1 MKPRS
6 LPFVIALTLLAG
18 WLPPTLA
25 RSPELPT
32 ITDVMGTGAIAP
44 TGLPQT
50 PSNASELIDQGFAL
64 LAQGRYMEAIA
75 VFDQAIALN
84 AHQPE
89 AWLGRGYAC
98 YSQGNYP
105 AALQSAQ
112 RAIALAPDY
121 DAAWTLSGSVL
132 FAMGRYADAP
142 PPIS

>member
-6 LPFVIALTLLAG
+6 IPFVLALTLLAG
-18 WLPPTLA
+18 WLPPALA

-32 ITDVMGTGAIAP
+32 ITDLMGTGAIAP
-44 TGLPQT
+44 TSLPHS
-50 PSNASELIDQGFAL
+50 PNGSSELVNQGFAL

-75 VFDQAIALN
+75 VFDQAIALD
-84 AHQPE
+84 AHQPD

-112 RAIALAPDY
+112 RAIALAPDH

-132 FAMGRYADAP
+132 FAMGRYADAAL
-142 PPIS
+142 S